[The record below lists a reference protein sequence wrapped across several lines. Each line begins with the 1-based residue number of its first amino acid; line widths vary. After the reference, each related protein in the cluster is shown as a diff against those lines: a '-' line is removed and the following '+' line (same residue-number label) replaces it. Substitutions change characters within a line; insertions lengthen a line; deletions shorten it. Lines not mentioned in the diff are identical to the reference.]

1 MHVVKIINKK
11 IKKWYRY
18 NVISTNFHIKNI
30 YKMVSKWNEN
40 KKNKEKNKN
49 FLKFYVLKMC
59 RM

>member
-1 MHVVKIINKK
+1 MQLVKIINKK

-18 NVISTNFHIKNI
+18 NVISTNFQIKNI